1 MHFLHF
7 FGSRISLGNLYW
19 QFLDALTELQN
30 FPKCTWQCF
39 GECIFHQV
47 PGSEDVPGE
56 VAGAAPAEDG
66 LGGEGGRRARD
77 GCSGDNQ
84 PHWVATN
91 QAEATTAALE
101 DYSGGNNKNKPC
113 FCYCYFLV
121 KLGSPRNKT
130 ETTTEA
136 LKDSVSHIFPTGRSL
151 QLA

>member
-1 MHFLHF
+1 M
-7 FGSRISLGNLYW
+7 Y
-19 QFLDALTELQN
+19 
-30 FPKCTWQCF
+30 FP
-39 GECIFHQV
+39 QV

-91 QAEATTAALE
+91 QAEATTAPLE
-101 DYSGGNNKNKPC
+101 DYSGGNNKNKP
-113 FCYCYFLV
+113 F
-121 KLGSPRNKT
+121 SQTRITTNKT

-136 LKDSVSHIFPTGRSL
+136 LKDSVSYIFPTRQSL
-151 QLA
+151 PLA